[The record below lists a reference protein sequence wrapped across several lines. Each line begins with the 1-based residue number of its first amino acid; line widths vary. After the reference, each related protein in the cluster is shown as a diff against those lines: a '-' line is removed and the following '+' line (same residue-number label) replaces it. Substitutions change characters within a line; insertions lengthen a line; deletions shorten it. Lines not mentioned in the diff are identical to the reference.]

1 MFGSILAVCVKGTF
15 DVGGLGVV
23 LQRNED
29 GGRLNAPEYVYGWLI
44 FLIFFYISNRQVDLG
59 PHSAIVHVVR
69 DFGWHFA

>member
-29 GGRLNAPEYVYGWLI
+29 GGRLNAPEYVYG
-44 FLIFFYISNRQVDLG
+44 
-59 PHSAIVHVVR
+59 
-69 DFGWHFA
+69 